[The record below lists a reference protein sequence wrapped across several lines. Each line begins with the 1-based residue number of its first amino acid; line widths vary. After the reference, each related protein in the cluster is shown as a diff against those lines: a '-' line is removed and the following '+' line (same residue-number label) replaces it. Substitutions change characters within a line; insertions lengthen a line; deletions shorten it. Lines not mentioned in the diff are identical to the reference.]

1 MISYFDCL
9 HKELILSFYLSI
21 KVVVDI
27 SSLQLKLLFSWP
39 NKHIEL
45 AQFYICPLF
54 LTNIY
59 L

>member
-1 MISYFDCL
+1 MISYFDRL
-9 HKELILSFYLSI
+9 HKELILSFYLAI

-27 SSLQLKLLFSWP
+27 FSLQLKFLFPRP